1 MYNDRFRISLRAA
14 NGNYYSAVQA
24 TDNTWT
30 VTNSGGAAYLKH
42 LPKGWDE
49 TDITWERNMTY
60 YGVFRSQT
68 QKFQFSEDARAIL
81 LSILADKGVNGYC
94 RMTIDIYNESTLLFE
109 TFYTSQIDLSGAK
122 DSKRTQLMVVA
133 TLDSELYELL
143 KSKAQSE
150 FNIPFWVYSSGSW
163 LVNASAVFLQHTG
176 IKLRWQTQYVSA
188 ATATSPLNPPVA
200 FFPFG
205 VFGVQGWNRGSVSD
219 GRHWIPTLNKF
230 NVAQA
235 NGTTTFIGND
245 ILEVVLP
252 AYNQPSN
259 YNRNFNGADDIQAYT
274 KNQCLVKNLID
285 NSAGSVSLAV
295 RVFGTFGG
303 TFTYSTNPQ
312 DQYLRIVLFEIDQN
326 DEPVTIPGPNYQYT
340 TLFSLLLP
348 NGGGPYTPPSMDFD
362 TTTIISLPFRKAGI
376 IGIIYDGVTSGLDT
390 THPCVGWWFEQLE
403 AVVFSNYNSGTSTPV
418 DAPIFPE
425 STIIGF
431 RPHRLLQEIVD
442 CLDSTTTDAYGFPV
456 QTGSGY
462 IGESE
467 YLADQTLSLS
477 DNIDLIP
484 YRTIETSENAVRG
497 IIGFPYMTKS
507 LAAFYQQWSKICG
520 LGLGI
525 IGDDKI
531 KIEPY
536 EYFFDAATLIL
547 DLGSNVADF
556 EIMPFT
562 EGMGNVLNAGYEP
575 LQTNKNFAVDGFCMP
590 MKWELPLNKTPKSL
604 DYQVN
609 EVNTDIYYIEKA
621 RAQNN
626 SENSSPS
633 ASNGSVLIQIT
644 EDVVAFPDI
653 TNPAGV
659 VVGVS
664 AYGLD
669 QYPTAQSTS
678 DTTSPYIKGMYY
690 PDTAYNLGLDPA
702 SNIYRNSKMIRS
714 LCDGQDDFGSVMSF
728 RKIYQQQYNDPTTP
742 ALERAGMS
750 KYLNYGTVI
759 NQVEDIPLT
768 TTSKLF
774 RPYIFQ
780 VTSEYPVNMYSIINA
795 NPYGYVSFKWRGED
809 FTDTEYKGFLLEV
822 KQSAANNKATVFK
835 LLAHPSTTDA
845 DLKKN

>member
-30 VTNSGGAAYLKH
+30 VSDGVSAAYIKY

-150 FNIPFWVYSSGSW
+150 FNIPFWVYSGGSW

-188 ATATSPLNPPVA
+188 ATVTSPLNPPVA
-200 FFPFG
+200 FLLF
-205 VFGVQGWNRGSVSD
+205 FGVQGWNRGSVSD

-252 AYNQPSN
+252 AYNQPAN
-259 YNRNFNGADDIQAYT
+259 YNRNFNGSADIQAYT

-285 NSAGSVSLAV
+285 NTLGNVSLAV

-303 TFTYSTNPQ
+303 TFAYSTSPQ

-326 DEPVTIPGPNYQYT
+326 DEPVTIGSPGNYQYT

-348 NGGGPYTPPSMDFD
+348 NGGGPYNPPSMDFD

-390 THPCVGWWFEQLE
+390 THSCVGWWFEQLE
-403 AVVFSNYNSGTSTPV
+403 AVVYSNYNSGTSTPV

-462 IGESE
+462 IGESV
-467 YLADQTLSLS
+467 YLADQTLSLAT
-477 DNIDLIP
+477 NIDLIP

-531 KIEPY
+531 KIEPF
-536 EYFFDAATLIL
+536 EYFFDDSTLIL
-547 DLGSNVADF
+547 NLGTNVADF

-562 EGMGNVLNAGYEP
+562 EAMGNVLNAGYEP
-575 LQTNKNFAVDGFCMP
+575 LQTNKNFAVDSFCMP

-609 EVNTDIYYIEKA
+609 EVNADIYYIEKA

-633 ASNGSVLIQIT
+633 ASNSSVLIQIT

-669 QYPTAQSTS
+669 QYPTAQSTNPA
-678 DTTSPYIKGMYY
+678 TSPYIKGMYY

-759 NQVEDIPLT
+759 NEVEDIPLT
-768 TTSKLF
+768 ITSKLF

-795 NPYGYVSFKWRGED
+795 NPYGYVSFRWRGED

-835 LLAHPSTTDA
+835 LLAHPLTTDA

>member
-30 VTNSGGAAYLKH
+30 VTNGVSAAYIKY

-150 FNIPFWVYSSGSW
+150 FNIPFWVYSGGSW

-188 ATATSPLNPPVA
+188 ATATNLLVPPA
-200 FFPFG
+200 AG
-205 VFGVQGWNRGSVSD
+205 DLAGWNRGSRTDS
-219 GRHWIPTLNKF
+219 RHWIPAMNKF
-230 NVAQA
+230 NVAQN

-252 AYNQPSN
+252 ANNQPAN
-259 YNRNFNGADDIQAYT
+259 YNRDFNGSADIQAYSR
-274 KNQCLVKNLID
+274 NQCLVKNLID
-285 NSAGSVSLAV
+285 NAAGTVDLLV
-295 RVFGTFGG
+295 RVVGEFDGAFV
-303 TFTYSTNPQ
+303 YSNAIFQ
-312 DQYLRIVLFEIDQN
+312 DQYVRIVLFEIDE
-326 DEPVTIPGPNYQYT
+326 DDFPIIIGSPGNYQYT
-340 TLFSLLLP
+340 TLYTQLLP
-348 NGGGPYTPPSMDFD
+348 QTLAPYTPPTPTFD
-362 TTTIISLPFRKAGI
+362 VTVPITLPFKKCAI
-376 IGIIYDGVTSGLDT
+376 IGVIYDGVTIGLST
-390 THPCVGWWFEQLE
+390 SSVVTFNGFSKLE
-403 AVVFSNYNSGTSTPV
+403 ATVYSNYNSGTSTPV

-462 IGESE
+462 IGESV
-467 YLADQTLSLS
+467 YLADQTLSLAT
-477 DNIDLIP
+477 NIDLIP

-531 KIEPY
+531 KIEPFD
-536 EYFFDAATLIL
+536 YFFDDSTLIL
-547 DLGSNVADF
+547 NLGSNVADF

-562 EGMGNVLNAGYEP
+562 EAMGNVLNAGYEP
-575 LQTNKNFAVDGFCMP
+575 LQTNKNFAVDSFCMP

-609 EVNTDIYYIEKA
+609 EVNADIYYIEKA

-659 VVGVS
+659 LVGVS

-669 QYPTAQSTS
+669 QYPTAQSTNPA
-678 DTTSPYIKGMYY
+678 TSPYIKGMYY

-759 NQVEDIPLT
+759 NEVEDIPLT
-768 TTSKLF
+768 ITSKLF

-780 VTSEYPVNMYSIINA
+780 VTSEYPVNMFSIINA

-845 DLKKN
+845 ALKKN